1 MDVLVMQNRNGLTAL
16 ELAERG
22 RTLGHVQMLEWI
34 RTIRTQVSQVKKK
47 ETKKETLFSQW
58 VGEVEDNKQ
67 MHHRIMLVGP
77 YGNLQQQAISSKD
90 DATQCATSPENI
102 SIAMETEE
110 EKKEKNNEKK
120 ENVMEEYVMEEEE
133 EDEEYVME
141 EYDSEGGGNDN
152 NDNSNETKYEGKG
165 PDTFV
170 SLDGTVKKMG
180 FTFPS
185 DIKEEEEEAKIPLMD
200 ISTPSY
206 VCRSDVDMIQH
217 LYNMCVQFAEIV
229 DIPISTNGTD
239 ATNQTKDRLFVY
251 LDRYNFNLTSTI
263 SNWIKTSE
271 DNPMMVDTNIL
282 PIIGYSN
289 VDANKTDNSSAAVCA
304 ICSEDSTET
313 SLTALNA
320 CGHVFCL
327 TCWKYY
333 INNAM
338 LGNIQTFEKNR
349 FSLLLQCPHHN
360 CETSITMKDCSYLGD
375 VDLKVVHSRVTKRY
389 VNLSANTIRGC
400 PLPDCQEWICFLD
413 LHNNKVH
420 FKIEKV

>member
-34 RTIRTQVSQVKKK
+34 RTIRTQVTQVKKK

-58 VGEVEDNKQ
+58 VGEIEDNKH

-77 YGNLQQQAISSKD
+77 YGNLQQQAISSKE

-120 ENVMEEYVMEEEE
+120 ENVMEEDVMEEEE
-133 EDEEYVME
+133 EDEEE
-141 EYDSEGGGNDN
+141 ADEI
-152 NDNSNETKYEGKG
+152 
-165 PDTFV
+165 
-170 SLDGTVKKMG
+170 
-180 FTFPS
+180 PS
-185 DIKEEEEEAKIPLMD
+185 MD

-229 DIPISTNGTD
+229 DIPIPTNGTD
-239 ATNQTKDRLFVY
+239 ATNQIKDRLFLY

-263 SNWIKTSE
+263 SNWIKTTT
-271 DNPMMVDTNIL
+271 DKKIL

-338 LGNIQTFEKNR
+338 LGNINTFEKNR

-413 LHNNKVH
+413 LHNNKVR
-420 FKIEKV
+420 